1 MTHFV
6 YMWFDKSRK
15 MFYVGM
21 HSGDIDDGYIS
32 SSSWLSAEVRY
43 RPHDFKRR
51 IIKTHT
57 TKTEAKMHE
66 GKLLSLIKDHEFGSK
81 YYNYKHGKPKGTKP
95 WNAGKTNAYSQS
107 TLEKMSKAKVGKQ
120 SPTKGMTMS
129 KSAENGRK
137 SASKLS
143 AKTTGRKR
151 KYLPD
156 GTWTWEYPKA
166 DCLVNKEQSAN
177 PHSITV

>member
-1 MTHFV
+1 M
-6 YMWFDKSRK
+6 
-15 MFYVGM
+15 
-21 HSGDIDDGYIS
+21 
-32 SSSWLSAEVRY
+32 
-43 RPHDFKRR
+43 
-51 IIKTHT
+51 
-57 TKTEAKMHE
+57 
-66 GKLLSLIKDHEFGSK
+66 SLIKDNEFGSK

-95 WNAGKTNAYSQS
+95 WNAGKTNTYSQS
-107 TLEKMSKAKVGKQ
+107 TLQKMSKAKIGKQ
-120 SPTKGMTMS
+120 TPTKGMTMS

-143 AKTTGRKR
+143 AKTIGRKR

-156 GTWTWEYPKA
+156 GTWTWIYPKA

>member
-57 TKTEAKMHE
+57 TKTEAK
-66 GKLLSLIKDHEFGSK
+66 L
-81 YYNYKHGKPKGTKP
+81 N
-95 WNAGKTNAYSQS
+95 
-107 TLEKMSKAKVGKQ
+107 
-120 SPTKGMTMS
+120 
-129 KSAENGRK
+129 
-137 SASKLS
+137 
-143 AKTTGRKR
+143 
-151 KYLPD
+151 
-156 GTWTWEYPKA
+156 
-166 DCLVNKEQSAN
+166 
-177 PHSITV
+177 